1 MLPIKLS
8 FSNLFARIFK
18 KNRQSSISFAA
29 YFVLFLIVALYT
41 LSQPLVLARY
51 GHDVIIYFDYVYRLL
66 SGLTPGDGIWTAYGS
81 LLFWYMA
88 GIYKIIGYST
98 SMIWLTILTIFL
110 IWLPLFIKSNNFGK
124 FKFILISSLLF
135 GLYHLGDNNAI
146 TYANFYNRICYF
158 IMLGVI
164 IFCPEENEDNFYNYI
179 AGVSLFILLNIK
191 ISYFILTLIHL
202 FIFRR
207 KFFLDYLKFFLLLES
222 IYLIFV
228 DHSLM
233 SYIKMNELVS
243 NIYKPYLKER
253 IYDVINF
260 KQQYIKYYI
269 YIPIVSYLLGADK
282 KLLIKVLCS
291 NFLILIAQ
299 QFNYLLSA
307 EPIIILNLCFMLDL
321 FRLKLNKIFKGFLLL
336 SILYGTSCI
345 ASDHV
350 HAYLLNK
357 KNKTLAYQ
365 NFSSDFNIKGLY
377 IKNADGLNN
386 SDYLSVIKQAMEL
399 TNTCKSKYKNCN
411 SILVVSF
418 EDFVSREAGLKPAR
432 VSLIPFHF
440 NFSFNADIHPDS
452 KSMFQDLNFI
462 LIRPH
467 DFETADPFRLIYK
480 TELQT
485 FKICEQSQYW
495 HLLCRK

>member
-1 MLPIKLS
+1 MLSIKLS
-8 FSNLFARIFK
+8 FSKLFALLPQKI
-18 KNRQSSISFAA
+18 RQLGLSFAA
-29 YFVLFLIVALYT
+29 YFILFLTVALYIH
-41 LSQPLVLARY
+41 SQPLVLARY

-81 LLFWYMA
+81 LLFWYMG
-88 GIYKIIGYST
+88 GISKIIGYST
-98 SMIWLTILTIFL
+98 SMIWLTILTIFF

-164 IFCPEENEDNFYNYI
+164 IFCPEENEDYFYNYI

-191 ISYFILTLIHL
+191 TSYFILTLIHL
-202 FIFRR
+202 LIFRR
-207 KFFLDYLKFFLLLES
+207 KFFLDYFKFFLLLES
-222 IYLIFV
+222 IYIIFI

-233 SYIKMNELVS
+233 GYIKMNELVS
-243 NIYKPYLKER
+243 NIYKPYLKDR
-253 IYDVINF
+253 IYEIIKF
-260 KQQYIKYYI
+260 KQQYIKYYT
-269 YIPIVSYLLGADK
+269 YIPIVSYLLGSDK
-282 KLLIKVLCS
+282 KLLIKVLCG

-321 FRLKLNKIFKGFLLL
+321 FRLKLNKIFKRLLLL

-345 ASDHV
+345 ASDYV

-365 NFSSDFNIKGLY
+365 NFSNDFNIKGLN
-377 IKNADGLNN
+377 IKYADGENN

-399 TNTCKSKYKNCN
+399 TNTCKSKYKHCN

-418 EDFVSREAGLKPAR
+418 EDFVSREVGLKPAR

-440 NFSFNADIHPDS
+440 NYSFNADIHPDS
-452 KSMFQDLNFI
+452 KIVFQELNFI

-467 DFETADPFRLIYK
+467 DREAADPFRLIYK
-480 TELQT
+480 KEIEN

-495 HLLCRK
+495 QLLCRK